1 MIHAFTCLLFP
12 LFAGCAPFIDYQ
24 ATTMDIARNPGY
36 YSGRPVSVTGN
47 VRNLRLLRG
56 SSFGTPAETF
66 YLCDGKCVHV
76 FMREHTA
83 MYDGER
89 VSVRGV
95 FSIARRVGKLV
106 LRNDIEAGEILPRV

>member
-12 LFAGCAPFIDYQ
+12 LFAGCGPLIDYQ

-36 YSGRPVSVTGN
+36 YSGRPVVVTGN
-47 VRNLRLLRG
+47 VQTLRWLRG

-66 YLCDGKCVHV
+66 DLCDEKCIHV

-83 MYDGER
+83 MYDGEQ
-89 VSVRGV
+89 VSVRGI
-95 FSIARRVGKLV
+95 FLINHRIGKLV
-106 LRNDIEAGEILPRV
+106 LRNDIEAGEIFPRV